1 MARATNDAI
10 EKITQM
16 FTKKE
21 EMIAQLGNCLGC
33 LEEGRMKK
41 PQKDKEVDEDE
52 VNNDKNG
59 KVDKM
64 TIETTMMKEKMEKM
78 QQAFCKAHGMGDFF
92 YTMGGLGSTTLVPL
106 PHKFKIYDAEKFDG
120 IGDPRQHIQQYLA

>member
-64 TIETTMMKEKMEKM
+64 TI
-78 QQAFCKAHGMGDFF
+78 
-92 YTMGGLGSTTLVPL
+92 
-106 PHKFKIYDAEKFDG
+106 
-120 IGDPRQHIQQYLA
+120 GDPRQHIQQYLA